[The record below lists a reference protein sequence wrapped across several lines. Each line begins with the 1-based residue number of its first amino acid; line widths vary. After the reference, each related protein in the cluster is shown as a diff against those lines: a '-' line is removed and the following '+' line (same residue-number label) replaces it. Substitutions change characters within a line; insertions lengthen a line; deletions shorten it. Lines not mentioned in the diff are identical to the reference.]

1 MSSTSTT
8 TSQPSSAAATND
20 VVRMKLAD
28 LVGYDRSKHPRALFL
43 YDGGCGVCK
52 FLVQFAAVRS
62 DRESDAVRF
71 APLQCATAQDICH
84 DLSIVVDMSTAVLI
98 VDHGRIIYTH
108 SASIL
113 RMAQY
118 IGRPYAIIGLLLL
131 YFFPKFVRD
140 FGYGLFAR
148 NRGDIWKG
156 IKRVTGLGDTL
167 MTDDLYRSKIVG
179 LDWEQ
184 VATFPASWGF
194 GGSNSMD
201 DENENNN
208 ESGGD
213 SQNKKK
219 KES

>member
-1 MSSTSTT
+1 MSK
-8 TSQPSSAAATND
+8 PASSAARN
-20 VVRMKLAD
+20 VVVHTKLAE
-28 LVGYDRSKHPRALFL
+28 LVGYDRSNIPRVLFL

-52 FLVQFAAVRS
+52 FLVQFAAIRS
-62 DRESDAVRF
+62 DRNTDAVRF
-71 APLQCATAQDICH
+71 APLQCDTAQDICR

-118 IGRPYAIIGLLLL
+118 IGRPNAIIGLLLL
-131 YFFPKFVRD
+131 YLFPRFVRD

-156 IKRVTGLGDTL
+156 IKRITGLGDTL

-184 VATFPASWGF
+184 IATFPASWGF
-194 GGSNSMD
+194 GGSSNSMD
-201 DENENNN
+201 DENENN
-208 ESGGD
+208 ESGND